1 LRCHCFQKRRTVAVA
16 ALPAGLLKTQQTD
29 RSQLPPVWV
38 PTEALQNPQNHLLQE
53 QVPLALLE
61 KHQTLR

>member
-1 LRCHCFQKRRTVAVA
+1 
-16 ALPAGLLKTQQTD
+16 LPAGLLKTQQTD